1 MGEDG
6 CVRFE
11 NGTTVTEGRTSR
23 LTPAEKAEI
32 VLSVLSQRM
41 TAAEACL
48 AHGITESTL
57 ASWRDDALKGMVTG
71 LGEGDGATG
80 RPLAE
85 PAEETTSTRF
95 GRLETL
101 ERHWNWFRALL
112 IPVIGLAWA
121 GLLVALWF
129 VAGHLTHALLV
140 LVLSSLVAFALTPLV
155 NLLSRWL
162 PRALAITVAYLLGL
176 LVILGL
182 VGIVV
187 VSAATEISSLV
198 QNLPVYGER
207 AKALEPQ
214 VAALLAPLGVQ
225 EGQLAGYRA
234 SAIAYLQTVGAHAAQ
249 DAVGAL
255 RLVLGAIIDAILI
268 LILSVYLTANGPAI
282 GRWLRHQTP
291 GGQRHR
297 TRELIAIVN
306 QVVGG
311 YIRGTFA
318 MAILVGVLVGGG
330 MFALHVRYALLLG
343 VIAFFMEFV
352 PILGV
357 FISGALCVAIALFQ
371 GWLVALLVAIYF
383 AVVHVIEGDVVG
395 PRVMGS
401 SVGVHPAVAL
411 LALVAG
417 SELFGLWGALFGA
430 PLAGLVQ
437 AIGTAIWREVRIAS
451 PAFAD
456 TGRTGA
462 KKPRK
467 PSEGPGRP
475 EP

>member
-1 MGEDG
+1 MG
-6 CVRFE
+6 RPT
-11 NGTTVTEGRTSR
+11 N
-23 LTPAEKAEI
+23 LTPGQAGDAELEN
-32 VLSVLSQRM
+32 
-41 TAAEACL
+41 
-48 AHGITESTL
+48 
-57 ASWRDDALKGMVTG
+57 D
-71 LGEGDGATG
+71 
-80 RPLAE
+80 
-85 PAEETTSTRF
+85 PAEVQA
-95 GRLETL
+95 GVGAAGML

-112 IPVIGLAWA
+112 IPVIILAWA
-121 GLLVALWF
+121 GVLIAVWWVL
-129 VAGHLTHALLV
+129 GHLTHALLV

-155 NLLSRWL
+155 NVLARWL
-162 PRALAITVAYLLGL
+162 PRAIAIAIAYVLGML
-176 LVILGL
+176 IIISL
-182 VGIVV
+182 VGVV
-187 VSAATEISSLV
+187 VLSAVSEISNLV
-198 QNLPVYGER
+198 QNLPTYGES

-214 VAALLAPLGVQ
+214 VASLLAPLGVQ
-225 EGQLAGYRA
+225 EAQVAGYRA
-234 SAIAYLQTVGAHAAQ
+234 RAIGYLQTVGARAAQ
-249 DAVGAL
+249 DAFGAVQV
-255 RLVLGAIIDAILI
+255 VLGAIVDAILV
-268 LILSVYLTANGPAI
+268 LILSIYLTANGPAI

-311 YIRGTFA
+311 YIRGTLA
-318 MAILVGVLVGGG
+318 MATLVGLLVGSG

-357 FISGALCVAIALFQ
+357 FISGALCVSIALFQ
-371 GWLVALLVAIYF
+371 GWLVALLVAAYF

-395 PRVMGS
+395 PRVMGK

-456 TGRTGA
+456 TSRA
-462 KKPRK
+462 QQK
-467 PSEGPGRP
+467 SRP
-475 EP
+475 K

>member
-1 MGEDG
+1 MG
-6 CVRFE
+6 RPTNF
-11 NGTTVTEGRTSR
+11 
-23 LTPAEKAEI
+23 TPAQAGDAE
-32 VLSVLSQRM
+32 L
-41 TAAEACL
+41 EN
-48 AHGITESTL
+48 
-57 ASWRDDALKGMVTG
+57 D
-71 LGEGDGATG
+71 
-80 RPLAE
+80 
-85 PAEETTSTRF
+85 PAEVPARV
-95 GRLETL
+95 GGAGML

-112 IPVIGLAWA
+112 IPVIILAWA
-121 GLLVALWF
+121 GVLIAVWWVL
-129 VAGHLTHALLV
+129 GHLTHALLV

-155 NLLSRWL
+155 NVLARWL
-162 PRALAITVAYLLGL
+162 PRAIAIAIAYVLGML
-176 LVILGL
+176 IIISL
-182 VGIVV
+182 VGVVV
-187 VSAATEISSLV
+187 VSAVSEISNLV
-198 QNLPVYGER
+198 QNLPAYGES

-214 VAALLAPLGVQ
+214 VTSLLAPLGVQ
-225 EGQLAGYRA
+225 EAQVADYRA
-234 SAIAYLQTVGAHAAQ
+234 RAIGYLQAVGARAAQ
-249 DAVGAL
+249 DAFGAVQV
-255 RLVLGAIIDAILI
+255 VLGAIVDAMLV
-268 LILSVYLTANGPAI
+268 LILSIYLTANGPAI

-311 YIRGTFA
+311 YIRGTLA
-318 MAILVGVLVGGG
+318 MATLVGVLVGAG

-357 FISGALCVAIALFQ
+357 FISGALCVSIALFQ
-371 GWLVALLVAIYF
+371 GWLVALLVAAYF

-395 PRVMGS
+395 PRVMGK

-456 TGRTGA
+456 TGRP
-462 KKPRK
+462 KQK
-467 PSEGPGRP
+467 SRP
-475 EP
+475 K

>member
-1 MGEDG
+1 M
-6 CVRFE
+6 
-11 NGTTVTEGRTSR
+11 GRTKN
-23 LTPAEKAEI
+23 LTPAQKLEI
-32 VLSVLSQRM
+32 VLGVLSERL
-41 TAAEACL
+41 TSDEACR

-57 ASWRDDALKGMVTG
+57 ASWRADALKGMLAG
-71 LGEGDGATG
+71 LGDDDRAAG
-80 RPLAE
+80 REE
-85 PAEETTSTRF
+85 PELVRKNAPPPARVAPS
-95 GRLETL
+95 GIV
-101 ERHWNWFRALL
+101 ERHWTWFRAAL
-112 IPVIGLAWA
+112 IPLIVLAWA
-121 GLLVALWF
+121 GVLVGLWW
-129 VAGHLTHALLV
+129 VLGHLTHALLV

-155 NLLSRWL
+155 NLLNRWL
-162 PRALAITVAYLLGL
+162 PRALAISIAYVMGL

-182 VGIVV
+182 VGIVAI
-187 VSAATEISSLV
+187 SAASEISNLV
-198 QNLPVYGER
+198 QNLPAYGER
-207 AKALEPQ
+207 AKGLEPQ
-214 VAALLAPLGVQ
+214 VAGMLAPLGVQ
-225 EGQLAGYRA
+225 EAQLAEYRA
-234 SAIAYLQTVGAHAAQ
+234 RAIVYLQTVGTHAVQ
-249 DAVGAL
+249 DAVGAVQ
-255 RLVLGAIIDAILI
+255 LVLGAIVDAILV
-268 LILSVYLTANGPAI
+268 LILSIYLTANGPAI

-318 MAILVGVLVGGG
+318 MATLVGVLVGAG

-383 AVVHVIEGDVVG
+383 AVVHVIEGDLVG
-395 PRVMGS
+395 PRVMGK

-430 PLAGLVQ
+430 PLAGLLQ
-437 AIGTAIWREVRIAS
+437 AIGTAVWREVRIAS

-456 TGRTGA
+456 SDRAVVRSPRRPA
-462 KKPRK
+462 K
-467 PSEGPGRP
+467 EPGRSSAP
-475 EP
+475 KRPK